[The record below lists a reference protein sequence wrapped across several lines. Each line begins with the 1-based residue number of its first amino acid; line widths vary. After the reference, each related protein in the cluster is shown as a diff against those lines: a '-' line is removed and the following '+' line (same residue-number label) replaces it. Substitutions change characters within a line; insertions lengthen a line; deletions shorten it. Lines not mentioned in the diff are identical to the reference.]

1 MHKDVVHP
9 RLSPS
14 SWWAQHRSKKKSKG
28 NKSTSSTGHRRAQT
42 RYQQSLTIAN
52 QTLADHSLSWLS
64 TNWGRCLLHR
74 WNTWSE
80 FCRHHW
86 KAYRILANSSKW
98 TKHFKRVDTCSIRSR
113 ARGCK
118 LGGRVTATELFF
130 RLFSSN
136 HRGKLKDLR
145 VSKPPRTNLVDIGAV
160 VDWLQFQFIYFRN
173 VKSSLAVLHNQNDM
187 VIHSRPAG
195 CLKSEPRDGMSSK
208 KKKLGVWSPRRCC
221 QERGYNLCR
230 KWLPIRWP
238 EALQQLS
245 DFSSASINRNWASA
259 SCLRFAFPSSESIIE
274 RVVSDFR
281 GKLERAVSHG
291 IYKPLLEYDRA
302 KAGGTWEDRVK
313 VDDFDFF
320 LLAAAWVHPGRNAFS
335 QLSSGVK
342 DAMVRCTKL

>member
-14 SWWAQHRSKKKSKG
+14 SWWAQHRSKKKSKD

-208 KKKLGVWSPRRCC
+208 KKSWVSEAQGAVVKREVTTCAENDCPYCDPKHCSSSLI
-221 QERGYNLCR
+221 LAL
-230 KWLPIRWP
+230 LPSTGTGQVHP
-238 EALQQLS
+238 AS
-245 DFSSASINRNWASA
+245 DLPF
-259 SCLRFAFPSSESIIE
+259 L
-274 RVVSDFR
+274 
-281 GKLERAVSHG
+281 
-291 IYKPLLEYDRA
+291 RA
-302 KAGGTWEDRVK
+302 KA
-313 VDDFDFF
+313 
-320 LLAAAWVHPGRNAFS
+320 S
-335 QLSSGVK
+335 
-342 DAMVRCTKL
+342 